1 MMPGRPYCCRAIRCG
16 RYFYQLLQETSTA
29 VIMGLTIPTGE
40 VLSSGDQATVS
51 RDPAAS
57 KPGSPQVTTQTI
69 KAGGYVHSVFHR
81 VINFYLGSELF
92 ALAGPEKGNAAAF
105 IIIDLPEN
113 INFCVL
119 GIRQDLP
126 VTLAGGWLR
135 VGDALEIDCRGSI
148 PWQGRRPE
156 ELRWEG
162 EGLAWANVAALGQAI
177 SRWGTKGGVGYP
189 AGRHNPYQPV
199 VELLEQ
205 LRAGLLGR
213 GPCRRAASAVDESNK
228 PCYLQGLKGDRL
240 DGAVNGLL
248 GYGPGLT
255 PSGDDLLLGLLAATS
270 GGTDYQEQLAG
281 LHRAIA
287 DNLKR
292 TNTISAFFLGQ
303 ALGGDYHEYVQEVVY
318 AVINGIPTQVT
329 AMARRLL
336 GLGAT
341 SGTDIARGIYLGFSW
356 VSPGDWQA
364 AGH

>member
-1 MMPGRPYCCRAIRCG
+1 MPERPYHCRAIRCG
-16 RYFYQLLQETSTA
+16 RHFYRWLLATSTGGSKSK
-29 VIMGLTIPTGE
+29 IMPAEDMPSAGW
-40 VLSSGDQATVS
+40 QATAGRNPAS
-51 RDPAAS
+51 RNLELPRVAV
-57 KPGSPQVTTQTI
+57 KTTRI
-69 KAGGYVHSVFHR
+69 RGHVHSVFHR
-81 VINFYLGSELF
+81 VVNFYLGPALF
-92 ALAGPEKGNAAAF
+92 ALAGPEKGNAGAF
-105 IIIDLPEN
+105 VILDLPEN
-113 INFCVL
+113 IDFCVL
-119 GIRQDLP
+119 GIRQDMP

-135 VGDALEIDCRGSI
+135 VGDALAIDCRGSI

-177 SRWGTKGGVGYP
+177 SRWGIMGGVGDP
-189 AGRHNPYQPV
+189 AGRHNPYQPAA
-199 VELLEQ
+199 ELLAQ
-205 LRAGLLGR
+205 LRARLLGR
-213 GPCRRAASAVDESNK
+213 GPGATPVGDESNK
-228 PCYLQGLKGDRL
+228 PGYFQGLKSDGL
-240 DGAVNGLL
+240 DGAVTGIL

-270 GGTDYQEQLAG
+270 GGADYRQRLVW
-281 LHRAIA
+281 LHQAIA

-292 TNTISAFFLGQ
+292 TNTISAFFLEQ

-329 AMARRLL
+329 AMTRRLL